1 MTKEYSNTRRAFLA
15 TAAAATSVMT
25 AAAKEKI
32 IKPGISAKSA
42 GRTIGANDRIRVGM
56 IGVGIMGTGHLR
68 DFVKQSDADKDI
80 EVVAV
85 SDVYKRHRERA
96 QAISK
101 LDPKNIV
108 LDYRELLGR
117 NDVNA
122 VLIATPDHWHAQMAI
137 DAFAAGKDVYLQK
150 PITLTV
156 DESAQVVAAAQKYGR
171 VLQVGSQFLSDL
183 RWHKVRELIG
193 EGAIGEV
200 LWGQTTYSR
209 NSVAG
214 EWNYYVNE
222 EASAETI
229 DWTKWLGTAKKRPF
243 SAERFFR
250 WRKYWEYS
258 NGIAS
263 DLFYH
268 RVGPMLFAMG
278 AQYPTRVSGAGG
290 IYVQKDRDVP
300 DTLGMLAE
308 YPNFM
313 IVVAGSMAN
322 IAANR
327 HLPEVVYGHAGTIL
341 VEPQKVTVTPEMS
354 IARALNR
361 PTEAK
366 TYDFPDAMRMMGRRH
381 SDNFF
386 SCMRT
391 RKTPSLGPELANQIM
406 VSVMMGCESWRSGE
420 MKLYDPQAK
429 KRASKVA
436 GRKGYEGDGKNHP
449 NGPRKQ
455 EAV

>member
-1 MTKEYSNTRRAFLA
+1 MNNSTNSRRAFLG
-15 TAAAATSVMT
+15 AAAAAASMMT
-25 AAAKEKI
+25 AQAKEKT
-32 IKPGISAKSA
+32 IKPGLPARSAA
-42 GRTIGANDRIRVGM
+42 RVVGANDRIRVGM

-68 DFVKQSDADKDI
+68 AFVKQQNDDKDI
-80 EVVAV
+80 EVAAV
-85 SDVYKRHRERA
+85 SDVYRRHRDRA
-96 QAISK
+96 KAITK
-101 LDPKNIV
+101 LEDKNIV
-108 LDYRELLGR
+108 VDYRELLR
-117 NDVNA
+117 RDDIDC

-156 DESAQVVAAAQKYGR
+156 DESAQVIAAAAKYNR
-171 VLQVGSQFLSDL
+171 VLQVGSQFLSDQ

-209 NSVAG
+209 NSVVG
-214 EWNYYVNE
+214 EWNYYVDE
-222 EASAETI
+222 EATPENI
-229 DWTKWLGTAKKRPF
+229 DWTRWLGSAKKRPF

-278 AQYPTRVSGAGG
+278 ATYPTRVSGGGG
-290 IYVQKDRDVP
+290 IFVQKDRDVP
-300 DTLGMLAE
+300 DTLAMIAE
-308 YPNFM
+308 FEKFM

-322 IAANR
+322 SAPNR
-327 HLPEVVYGHAGTIL
+327 YLPEVIYGHSGTIL
-341 VEPQKVTVTPEMS
+341 VENTKVTVTPEMMV
-354 IARALNR
+354 ARALKR
-361 PTEAK
+361 PTEAR
-366 TYDFPDAMRMMGRRH
+366 TFEFPTAIREMGRRH

-391 RKTPSLGPELANQIM
+391 RQTPVLGPELAHQIM
-406 VSVMMGCESWRSGE
+406 VSVMLGCESWRTAE
-420 MKLYDPQAK
+420 MKLFDPATK
-429 KRASKVA
+429 KRTKKAA
-436 GRKGYEGDGKNHP
+436 ARPAYEGDGKNSP
-449 NGPRKQ
+449 LGPRK
-455 EAV
+455 EPSV

>member
-1 MTKEYSNTRRAFLA
+1 MTNDKPNTRRAFLA
-15 TAAAATSVMT
+15 TAAAATSAMS
-25 AAAKEKI
+25 AAAKERM
-32 IKPGISAKSA
+32 IKPGIPAKSA
-42 GRTIGANDRIRVGM
+42 SRTVGANDRIRVGM

-68 DFVKQSDADKDI
+68 AFVKQQDTDKDI
-80 EVVAV
+80 EVAAIA
-85 SDVYKRHRERA
+85 DVYKRHRERA
-96 QAISK
+96 QAISR

-108 LDYRELLGR
+108 VDYREVLER
-117 NDVNA
+117 PDIDC

-156 DESAQVVAAAQKYGR
+156 DESAQVIAAAQKYNR
-171 VLQVGSQFLSDL
+171 VLQVGSQFLSDE
-183 RWHKVRELIG
+183 RWHKVKELIG

-209 NSVAG
+209 NSVVG
-214 EWNYYVNE
+214 EWNYYVDE
-222 EASAETI
+222 EATPENI
-229 DWTKWLGTAKKRPF
+229 DWTKWLGSAKKRPF

-268 RVGPMLFAMG
+268 RVGPMLYSMG
-278 AQYPTRVSGAGG
+278 AQYPTRISGGGG
-290 IYVQKDRDVP
+290 IFIQKDRDVP
-300 DTLGMLAE
+300 DTLAMIAE

-322 IAANR
+322 SAPNR
-327 HLPEVVYGHAGTIL
+327 YLPEVIYGHSGTIL
-341 VEPQKVTVTPEMS
+341 VENTKVTVTPEMQVS
-354 IARALNR
+354 RALNR
-361 PTEAK
+361 PTEGK
-366 TYDFPDAMRMMGRRH
+366 SFDFPNAVREMGRRH

-391 RKTPSLGPELANQIM
+391 RQTPVLGPELANQIM
-406 VSVMMGCESWRSGE
+406 VSVMLGCESWRAAE
-420 MKLYDPQAK
+420 MKLFDPATK
-429 KRASKVA
+429 KRTRRAASRPA
-436 GRKGYEGDGKNHP
+436 YEGDGKNSP
-449 NGPRKQ
+449 LGPRK
-455 EAV
+455 EPSV